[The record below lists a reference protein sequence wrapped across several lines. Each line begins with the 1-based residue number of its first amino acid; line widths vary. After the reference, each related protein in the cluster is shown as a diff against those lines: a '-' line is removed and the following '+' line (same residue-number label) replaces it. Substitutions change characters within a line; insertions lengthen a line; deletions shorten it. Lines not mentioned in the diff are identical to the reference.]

1 MTKDQIAEIAK
12 AESGSHWGTEAHIY
26 RIAMRVRDMTIK
38 EAAKVATKFHACA
51 ADCAEAIRALGD
63 RDD

>member
-12 AESGSHWGTEAHIY
+12 AESGTYWGTEEHIY
-26 RIAMRVRDMTIK
+26 RIAMRIRDMTIE

-51 ADCAEAIRALGD
+51 ADCAEAIREIGD
-63 RDD
+63 QDE